1 MGDVLVTLI
10 RFLLGLALIAAFGH
24 ALWLLVAWIF
34 GLLSGR
40 ASEPERQA
48 PSHCPQCGG
57 RLKLIDQPCRLC
69 GFASQPHR
77 STLETELVATERQL
91 SRLTRM
97 GMVKGEQ
104 SAELLEAL
112 RNERARLR
120 EQSSADRLRSTIE
133 PSESSETHPVPPEP
147 KPRADEPRSG
157 PSQLAALEIEQFL
170 DERAVAPP
178 AQPEPA
184 PAQPARQRVW
194 DVLQA
199 LMEEK
204 NIRWGELVSGLL
216 IVGSGV
222 GLVTSLWSTLSEKIP
237 YFAASLFMLVTAAI
251 HGAGLYTF
259 RRWKLK
265 STSQGLL
272 VISTLL
278 VPLSFLAAIKLSE
291 QPQQGQRAVTDS
303 LYLMAV
309 AVGLVVFGAITVSA
323 GRILMRPRC
332 WPLFVGQMGTSATQ
346 LWIARLAAPGL
357 STVQLTLLAA
367 GPLLAYLVAVGGQL
381 GIAVQGNQLT
391 LRRVSQTFLLLGLA
405 VFSLLM
411 PLGLLVTKTGA
422 IGTTL
427 ARLSPEFSL
436 VAATILGAG
445 LIVHRRVTADFLA
458 TTRTAGTSLALIG
471 TSLMLLAVVLAWP
484 QPDLLIAVGLV
495 NFAALT
501 TLAVTAGMPIL
512 HTGAVVS
519 FALASLVG
527 FHLFQG
533 NLSAGEAAT
542 GRELLAVILMGRS
555 GIALTLLTAI
565 AAGLATILQRTG
577 HTVHAEGY
585 RWSAAS
591 LGAVSLLIAFHAGFW
606 PSGVDRSLATPVFG
620 IYAIVLLAASPSMRH
635 RGVTWVGSA
644 LLLVTLL
651 HGLEWNAEFQEFL
664 AKYGIKFEHPVVTA
678 ALLHA
683 AIAGLL
689 SLFFNRNPS
698 EPRSE
703 PQQRSRWESL
713 SVPLSSSA
721 LIASVFVV
729 PVVIVGKYELLV
741 DRSADAFWTA
751 GIWLLIAFVHNSR
764 MLFSAAQALA
774 TVAVGFAVTAV
785 CQNRPWW
792 SGSLVDPRHLQAQLG
807 TLACWSLLWIGIRRS
822 LRNVSQARHLMQT
835 DRGTVDQFVLAA
847 CVLGVVVLATL
858 GVLPGI
864 RAELEANALRWTF
877 GPAETSIILVF
888 FALTL
893 GLAISAARASLEK
906 ETFAAVVFG
915 LLGLLAIPA
924 LSTGFPVSRIWPP
937 EVVPHAYAMGT
948 WVVLGLVSL
957 ALIASLW
964 NRFSRP
970 ALSELVLAGVTI
982 PLLVSARFES
992 ELASASAVRWSLAVY
1007 ALIVASAIAG
1017 RNRLAAIATR
1027 VGCPISAARPPQ
1039 ISGSL
1044 RNLSLSVA
1052 ALPILALTLY
1062 CGLLMANRQILAGP
1076 VDESFFARMGT
1087 AWLYAGPI
1095 WILTLAMGAY
1105 ALRDR
1110 KPMFALAGS
1119 FLTQMGVSLAY
1130 VLPKW
1135 QAGLQIGFPEFVELL
1150 QYNAMAISLYSLL
1163 WLALDRWVGTVAST
1177 EKIQKHTF
1185 ATALDFQLLLAMSTL
1200 VGLALWAVLGIVL
1213 SPGELPDSIE
1223 TLGSPLSYGALLLTS
1238 IACLWSTHDQWP
1250 RTVVHVGSIA
1260 ASALIAFIAAS
1271 TFSSN
1276 SAENWLSYHVLSGGW
1291 CAMAAV
1297 GAAAVCATWSSSRD
1311 SAADEQATDA
1321 SGLQT
1326 SMLLRWTMLLVGLV
1340 VLLALRGEWQDAAR
1354 PWWSAGVTGAT
1365 VVIVAALAMSRR
1377 RQPYAYTATLLAML
1391 ATTFVWLRPWIGLGQ
1406 PVVLQSWVNLAE
1418 ANLIAA
1424 SLAGLIWL
1432 AVEISWQRSSNVT
1445 FDPRSLSP
1453 PVHHAAAGFALV
1465 IGAGLIVL
1473 CGGNRAVA
1481 SALTDAATVISNPG
1495 GWLMLTTLGVLLV
1508 ASLWDRRAKHAIGG
1522 LYGLGLMTSAV
1533 ALDSLALSPR
1543 NLLFGIGWTAAA
1555 YLLLT
1560 GLISRQ
1566 RDRLSGL
1573 VESLRIPHAAADSGR
1588 TLRWLSAAN
1597 LTLAA
1602 AVVLIEF
1609 WVVLTFD
1616 ERSQRLWGTTAAFLL
1631 VPGIAA
1637 LSQSRQRGLFQFLTF
1652 IAGAVAAVDIGWA
1665 LMDVVGET
1673 HFWLQRTIRLLV
1685 VLGGVTFVYAVGVT
1699 RALPAGGD
1707 WFRNARR
1714 AATTL
1719 GGASLLSLLVVL
1731 IMEAAWF
1738 EPGRGAPVTEFQIAV
1753 VAAVL
1758 MVLVAALISLA
1769 VLPGRDPLQLTE
1781 RGRMLYVYAAE
1792 AVFALMFLHIYL
1804 TKTELFRGFFRPYWP
1819 LIVMGIAYF
1828 GVGVG
1833 ELFQRKRLRVL
1844 AEPLQNSGAFLPLLP
1859 AIGYWIYV
1867 NQIGQIGVNYSMVLF
1882 IIGLLYVMLSM
1893 WRKSFV
1899 YNVAAA
1905 VAGNSA
1911 LWAMWQEHGRSILA
1925 HPQMWLIPPALSVLA
1940 AAQLNR
1946 KNLDQAQLTGIRY
1959 LCVMIIYVSSTGEMF
1974 INGVAENLV
1983 LPMVLAG
1990 LSVMGVFAGILMR
2003 IRAFLY
2009 LGSPFLLLS
2018 MVSMVWHA
2026 QQRFDHVWPWWM
2038 FGIVLGLAI
2047 LCVLGLFEKKRNEA
2061 LRVLNE
2067 LRQWER

>member
-1 MGDVLVTLI
+1 MGDVLGTLI

-40 ASEPERQA
+40 ASEPELQA

-120 EQSSADRLRSTIE
+120 EQSSVDRLGSTIE
-133 PSESSETHPVPPEP
+133 PSESSETRPVPPEP
-147 KPRADEPRSG
+147 KPRADEPRSE
-157 PSQLAALEIEQFL
+157 PSQPAALAKPAALEIEQFL

-178 AQPEPA
+178 AQPA
-184 PAQPARQRVW
+184 PTQPARQRVW

-291 QPQQGQRAVTDS
+291 QPQQGQRAVSDP

-309 AVGLVVFGAITVSA
+309 AVGLLVFGAITVSA

-381 GIAVQGNQLT
+381 GIAVQGNRLT

-512 HTGAVVS
+512 HTGAVIS

-542 GRELLAVILMGRS
+542 GGELLAVILMGRS

-606 PSGVDRSLATPVFG
+606 PSGDWPSGDWPSGVDRWLATPVFG

-683 AIAGLL
+683 AITGLL
-689 SLFFNRNPS
+689 SLFFNRSPS

-751 GIWLLIAFVHNSR
+751 GIWLLIAFVLNSR

-792 SGSLVDPRHLQAQLG
+792 SGSFVDPRHLQAQLG

-847 CVLGVVVLATL
+847 CVLGVVGLATL

-877 GPAETSIILVF
+877 GPAEVMPL
-888 FALTL
+888 
-893 GLAISAARASLEK
+893 
-906 ETFAAVVFG
+906 
-915 LLGLLAIPA
+915 
-924 LSTGFPVSRIWPP
+924 
-937 EVVPHAYAMGT
+937 AYAMGT

-964 NRFSRP
+964 DRFSKP
-970 ALSELVLAGVTI
+970 ALSGLVFAGVTI
-982 PLLVSARFES
+982 PLLVSARFEPD
-992 ELASASAVRWSLAVY
+992 LASASAVRWSLAVY

-1039 ISGSL
+1039 ISDSL
-1044 RNLSLSVA
+1044 RNLSLSIA

-1087 AWLYAGPI
+1087 AWLYAGPL
-1095 WILTLAMGAY
+1095 WILTLALGAY

-1135 QAGLQIGFPEFVELL
+1135 QAGLQIGFPEFAELL
-1150 QYNAMAISLYSLL
+1150 QYNALAISLYSLL

-1177 EKIQKHTF
+1177 EKIQKLTF
-1185 ATALDFQLLLAMSTL
+1185 AMTLDFQLLLAMSTL

-1213 SPGELPDSIE
+1213 SPGDLPDSIE

-1297 GAAAVCATWSSSRD
+1297 GAATVCATASSSRD

-1321 SGLQT
+1321 SGIQT
-1326 SMLLRWTMLLVGLV
+1326 LMLLRWTMLLVGLV
-1340 VLLALRGEWQDAAR
+1340 VVLALRGEWQDAAR

-1365 VVIVAALAMSRR
+1365 AVIVAALAMSRR

-1418 ANLIAA
+1418 ANLITA

-1432 AVEISWQRSSNVT
+1432 AVEIFWQRSGNVT

-1453 PVHHAAAGFALV
+1453 PVHHAAAGLALV
-1465 IGAGLIVL
+1465 LGAGLTVL
-1473 CGGNRAVA
+1473 CVGNRAAA
-1481 SALTDAATVISNPG
+1481 STLTDAATVISNPG
-1495 GWLMLTTLGVLLV
+1495 GWLMLATLGVLLV

-1573 VESLRIPHAAADSGR
+1573 GESLRIPHAAADSGR

-1616 ERSQRLWGTTAAFLL
+1616 ERSQRLWGATAAFLL

-1637 LSQSRQRGLFQFLTF
+1637 LSQGRQRGLFQFLTF

-1685 VLGGVTFVYAVGVT
+1685 VLGSVTFVYAAGVT
-1699 RALPAGGD
+1699 RYLPAGGD

-1738 EPGRGAPVTEFQIAV
+1738 EPGKGAPVTEFQIAV

-1758 MVLVAALISLA
+1758 IGLVAALISLA

-1867 NQIGQIGVNYSMVLF
+1867 NQFGQIGVNYSMVLF

-1905 VAGNSA
+1905 VAGNGA

-2009 LGSPFLLLS
+2009 LGSSFLLLS

-2047 LCVLGLFEKKRNEA
+2047 LCILGLFEKKRNEA